1 MPPVS
6 EVLMSYY
13 GLIMVVTIIRHEI
26 PLMQPIYFPDVFI
39 MFYVLSHQIFQHP
52 STDIFETLMSH
63 GVALTAVEFG
73 VAIRLPLKCP

>member
-1 MPPVS
+1 MKYLS
-6 EVLMSYY
+6 CNQYISRM
-13 GLIMVVTIIRHEI
+13 
-26 PLMQPIYFPDVFI
+26 FFI